1 MFDMS
6 STGLLAQVHFLRVS
20 SQILFSGFASCI
32 FGGFLA
38 DSPRGEIA
46 PHRPKADVELLRRER
61 IAFETA
67 EDLLRNAV
75 GMQTTESR
83 LADLVQSKEE
93 AIEVPGSALVSFRN
107 IPAAAESLAKDWVTW
122 KSSRR
127 LRRSSFVKVTGRIET
142 HLHPYYLSRLGLG
155 LRGAAGFLLHR
166 WSESLRCIPL
176 GFVELRPASSYAAV
190 VAESPYVHFLMHF
203 VAVGFAPRK
212 GDWVVGRVSE
222 TQTRVGLN
230 VTLLGLMNCLVRKW
244 DLSTDLRFCPST
256 SRWLDVRSA
265 EDDADGS
272 VNGVDLTLSRMA
284 TPVVEKVAKDEPV
297 SSWWGICRLAACITN
312 IGMIIGMYSEY
323 LWAADWPELPQQC
336 EYRSTLPWL
345 DLADCFHR
353 YTFSHAMLRG
363 QNLTIFALIGA
374 LVSTCL
380 TMVEHQR
387 VRRLSVLLEGR
398 LRGDRTPD
406 ENQLAAVHRSLQ
418 CLSIYS
424 RLMDVAFPGVLLLVP
439 FNLERTLAAF
449 VCLPRAMRCSCP
461 FSGPC
466 ASISGLCVK
475 NGGRPLLAQRV
486 DAFQIMACM
495 MPGGTS
501 AGRCP

>member
-1 MFDMS
+1 
-6 STGLLAQVHFLRVS
+6 
-20 SQILFSGFASCI
+20 
-32 FGGFLA
+32 
-38 DSPRGEIA
+38 
-46 PHRPKADVELLRRER
+46 VELLRRER

-272 VNGVDLTLSRMA
+272 VNGVDLTLSRVWLRLREDTWVDSFNMSGQYFEF
-284 TPVVEKVAKDEPV
+284 PCILGWPPEDIPRLLKEAKQEE
-297 SSWWGICRLAACITN
+297 AA
-312 IGMIIGMYSEY
+312 
-323 LWAADWPELPQQC
+323 
-336 EYRSTLPWL
+336 
-345 DLADCFHR
+345 
-353 YTFSHAMLRG
+353 AML
-363 QNLTIFALIGA
+363 
-374 LVSTCL
+374 
-380 TMVEHQR
+380 E
-387 VRRLSVLLEGR
+387 RREGK
-398 LRGDRTPD
+398 
-406 ENQLAAVHRSLQ
+406 AAAGKASA
-418 CLSIYS
+418 S
-424 RLMDVAFPGVLLLVP
+424 
-439 FNLERTLAAF
+439 AA
-449 VCLPRAMRCSCP
+449 ATG
-461 FSGPC
+461 SG
-466 ASISGLCVK
+466 
-475 NGGRPLLAQRV
+475 
-486 DAFQIMACM
+486 
-495 MPGGTS
+495 
-501 AGRCP
+501 AGRKGKRATETVAEAAEEQPTPSKKVKKAPVAEEAESLPKPKKKVKQEPAQEEPGPTKKRKRQETAEIAEAPAEPASSKKPKKSPIKVKKEPEVTASPKKPKKSSGKLPAD

>member
-1 MFDMS
+1 MP
-6 STGLLAQVHFLRVS
+6 L
-20 SQILFSGFASCI
+20 SQK
-32 FGGFLA
+32 
-38 DSPRGEIA
+38 
-46 PHRPKADVELLRRER
+46 PHRPKADVELLCRER

-75 GMQTTESR
+75 GMQTSESR

-122 KSSRR
+122 KPSRR

-166 WSESLRCIPL
+166 WSDSLRCIPL
-176 GFVELRPASSYAAV
+176 GFVELRPTSSYAAV

-272 VNGVDLTLSRMA
+272 VKGVDLTLSRVWLRLQEDTWVDSFNMSGQYFEFPCILGWPPEDVPRLLKEAKQEEAAAMLERRKGKAAAGKASASAAA
-284 TPVVEKVAKDEPV
+284 TGSGAGRKGKRAAETAAEEQPTPSKKVKKEPV
-297 SSWWGICRLAACITN
+297 AEEAESLPKPKKKVKQEPKAQEEPGPSKKRKRQEAAETAEAPAEPASSKKPKKSPMKVKKEPEVSASPKKPKKSSGKLQ
-312 IGMIIGMYSEY
+312 
-323 LWAADWPELPQQC
+323 AD
-336 EYRSTLPWL
+336 
-345 DLADCFHR
+345 
-353 YTFSHAMLRG
+353 
-363 QNLTIFALIGA
+363 
-374 LVSTCL
+374 
-380 TMVEHQR
+380 
-387 VRRLSVLLEGR
+387 
-398 LRGDRTPD
+398 
-406 ENQLAAVHRSLQ
+406 
-418 CLSIYS
+418 
-424 RLMDVAFPGVLLLVP
+424 
-439 FNLERTLAAF
+439 
-449 VCLPRAMRCSCP
+449 
-461 FSGPC
+461 
-466 ASISGLCVK
+466 
-475 NGGRPLLAQRV
+475 
-486 DAFQIMACM
+486 
-495 MPGGTS
+495 
-501 AGRCP
+501 

>member
-1 MFDMS
+1 MPS
-6 STGLLAQVHFLRVS
+6 AQK
-20 SQILFSGFASCI
+20 
-32 FGGFLA
+32 
-38 DSPRGEIA
+38 

-272 VNGVDLTLSRMA
+272 VNGVDLTLSRVWLRLREDTWVDSFNMSGQYFEF
-284 TPVVEKVAKDEPV
+284 PCILGWPPEDIPRLLKEAKQEE
-297 SSWWGICRLAACITN
+297 AA
-312 IGMIIGMYSEY
+312 
-323 LWAADWPELPQQC
+323 
-336 EYRSTLPWL
+336 
-345 DLADCFHR
+345 
-353 YTFSHAMLRG
+353 AML
-363 QNLTIFALIGA
+363 
-374 LVSTCL
+374 
-380 TMVEHQR
+380 E
-387 VRRLSVLLEGR
+387 RREGK
-398 LRGDRTPD
+398 
-406 ENQLAAVHRSLQ
+406 AAAGKASA
-418 CLSIYS
+418 S
-424 RLMDVAFPGVLLLVP
+424 
-439 FNLERTLAAF
+439 AA
-449 VCLPRAMRCSCP
+449 ATG
-461 FSGPC
+461 SG
-466 ASISGLCVK
+466 
-475 NGGRPLLAQRV
+475 
-486 DAFQIMACM
+486 
-495 MPGGTS
+495 
-501 AGRCP
+501 AGRKGKRATETVAEEQPTPSKKVKKAPVAEEAESLPKPKKKVKQEPAQEEPGPAKKRKRQETAEIAEAPAEPASSKKPKKSPIKVKKEPEVTASPKKPKKSSGKLPAD